1 MASYAVVEYDAVL
14 GIAETERIMTLKKD
28 TVRVRVSKD
37 LSLGETMNTIR
48 EWMDGE
54 NIEPTNFRS
63 SVEAHEYALIISFRT
78 PAEAEHFRECFAK
91 LATT

>member
-1 MASYAVVEYDAVL
+1 
-14 GIAETERIMTLKKD
+14 MTLKKD

-54 NIEPTNFRS
+54 NIGPTTFRS
-63 SVEAHEYALIISFRT
+63 SVDADGYALIISFGT
-78 PAEAEHFRECFAK
+78 PAEAEHFRECFAN

>member
-1 MASYAVVEYDAVL
+1 MASRAVVEYDAVL

-37 LSLGETMNTIR
+37 LSLGEIMNTIR
-48 EWMDGE
+48 EWLDGE

-63 SVEAHEYALIISFRT
+63 SIEAHEYALII
-78 PAEAEHFRECFAK
+78 
-91 LATT
+91 

>member
-1 MASYAVVEYDAVL
+1 LACWPVVEYDAIL
-14 GIAETERIMTLKKD
+14 GITGTERIMTLKKD

-63 SVEAHEYALIISFRT
+63 SVEAHDYALIISFRT
-78 PAEAEHFRECFAK
+78 PAEAEHFRECFVK
-91 LATT
+91 LTTT